1 MKGVLSSPPVTS
13 LFGSSFSGLP
23 DPAATPLLISLMNRT
38 SVVRLLW
45 ASQLVGLTALVL
57 WTAADPVLI
66 SLLDR
71 LFNLPAVS
79 VDAADWIARFGQL
92 RLGLIAAL
100 LSVVAISFVGIL
112 IGMFGRSVQRS
123 SLKSLRGLIAL
134 TAIVALWCGFAIHR
148 DTIAWQGK
156 RLRIAWRIGELET
169 LAQSLRT
176 AFPDS
181 DGELPRLGPFM
192 AYPFGTPTVLILLK
206 PPSLGSGE
214 LCVGAVQRG
223 DQGDIKFQLTGP
235 DGGDWAEWHPE
246 SSQPRSFVGG
256 LGDHHQLATSLR
268 LGNGW
273 HLVRYCDPAG
283 FHDPVDLDLDAV
295 AQAGPAEGEESA
307 SPSQL

>member
-1 MKGVLSSPPVTS
+1 MLASTAITPFAEQP
-13 LFGSSFSGLP
+13 FSGLP
-23 DPAATPLLISLMNRT
+23 EQAAAPPLIPLMNRT
-38 SVVRLLW
+38 LIVRLLW
-45 ASQLVGLTALVL
+45 TSQLVGLAALVL
-57 WTAADPVLI
+57 WTAADPALL

-71 LFNLPAVS
+71 LLNLPVVGIGEAT
-79 VDAADWIARFGQL
+79 WLTQFGQL
-92 RLGLIAAL
+92 RLGLFGVL
-100 LSVVAISFVGIL
+100 LGVVALSFAGIL
-112 IGMFGRSVQRS
+112 IGMFRRSAQRS

-134 TAIVALWCGFAIHR
+134 TAIAALWCGFALHR

-169 LAQSLRT
+169 LAQPLRS

-206 PPSLGSGE
+206 PPCVGSGE

-223 DQGDIKFQLTGP
+223 EQGDIKFQLTGA

-256 LGDHHQLATSLR
+256 LGDQHQLAASLQ

-273 HLVRYCDPAG
+273 YLVRYRDPAG
-283 FHDPVDLDLDAV
+283 FHDPVDLDLEAL
-295 AQAGPAEGEESA
+295 AQAEPAEAENTA
-307 SPSQL
+307 QPDRW